1 MGNCCA
7 VEKDTRTVNRQSSL
21 ANLDDSRHTM
31 MKKAA
36 SSRGGMM
43 QTEGSFYRPR
53 SERILS
59 GIPKADDPDS
69 DIDDNVGV
77 TDLPVFRNSGNM
89 FIEDMKG
96 AMEGK
101 SSKAGKEKT
110 ADTAASKEKELIS
123 IEEESESKE

>member
-7 VEKDTRTVNRQSSL
+7 AEKETRRTVNRQSSL

-36 SSRGGMM
+36 STRGGMM
-43 QTEGSFYRPR
+43 TEGSFYRPR
-53 SERILS
+53 SERILT

-69 DIDDNVGV
+69 DIDDDVGV
-77 TDLPVFRNSGNM
+77 TDLPVFRNSGKL
-89 FIEDMKG
+89 FIEDMR
-96 AMEGK
+96 K

-110 ADTAASKEKELIS
+110 ADTAASKEKELRS
-123 IEEESESKE
+123 IEEESEAKE